1 MWALEWAV
9 VFPQRYRGGMMGMG
23 LDLWGRMGSTFPVG
37 LVGGQETRLESSV
50 HLPSPMPSPTPSLQE
65 RAHPHP
71 TEVWS
76 VELVAPL
83 LRSAHPAHTV

>member
-1 MWALEWAV
+1 
-9 VFPQRYRGGMMGMG
+9 MGMG
-23 LDLWGRMGSTFPVG
+23 LDLSGRMDSTFPVG

-50 HLPSPMPSPTPSLQE
+50 HLPSPMPSPMPSPTPSLWE
-65 RAHPHP
+65 REHPHP
-71 TEVWS
+71 TEVWH